1 MKMKK
6 IVLLLLLP
14 LGSLAQAATTGPRTI
29 HAVGCHLHDNTCY
42 VSVDKVVGSNE
53 CSSTSIRWKSNDVN
67 GKETLSLLMAAS
79 VAQKKVTFNLDGN
92 CMGVFPKF
100 NYIVVHTNN

>member
-1 MKMKK
+1 MKK
-6 IVLLLLLP
+6 KSILFLL
-14 LGSLAQAATTGPRTI
+14 SLSSFSQAATTGPRTI

-100 NYIVVHTNN
+100 NYIVVHPSN